1 MWEKSQKMLKSAMD
15 DLGLEYFEAEGEA
28 AFYGPKLDVQTK
40 TALGGEETLST
51 IQLDFLLPERFD
63 LHYIGADGQEHRPV
77 MIHRGIVSTM
87 ERFTAYLTE
96 IYKGAF
102 PTWLAPQQV
111 AIIPVNND
119 LHLDFSQKLRD
130 QLVAKHVR
138 VQIDDRNEK
147 MGYKIRQAQ
156 VNKIPYTL
164 VVGDKEIA
172 ADQVTV
178 RKYGEEATNTM
189 AVTDFI
195 KEISAD
201 VASYSRENN

>member
-1 MWEKSQKMLKSAMD
+1 
-15 DLGLEYFEAEGEA
+15 
-28 AFYGPKLDVQTK
+28 
-40 TALGGEETLST
+40 
-51 IQLDFLLPERFD
+51 
-63 LHYIGADGQEHRPV
+63 
-77 MIHRGIVSTM
+77 
-87 ERFTAYLTE
+87 
-96 IYKGAF
+96 
-102 PTWLAPQQV
+102 
-111 AIIPVNND
+111 
-119 LHLDFSQKLRD
+119 
-130 QLVAKHVR
+130 
-138 VQIDDRNEK
+138 

>member
-1 MWEKSQKMLKSAMD
+1 
-15 DLGLEYFEAEGEA
+15 
-28 AFYGPKLDVQTK
+28 
-40 TALGGEETLST
+40 LST